1 MNCCHNSR
9 LIVDEEDLEWVAS
22 EKKLLLLLKQFHK
35 KYCSKIPRSTKLSH
49 STYMQKHT
57 LMHRGSMNDKV
68 LITFIAVFYPFD
80 LFLQTRKFEEERS
93 TCTSI
98 QFARLTNVL
107 IQIVQLHLIFI
118 HLKLWFMV
126 AGHNFKWGKL
136 SIC

>member
-9 LIVDEEDLEWVAS
+9 LVVDEEDLKWVAN
-22 EKKLLLLLKQFHK
+22 EKKLLLLLKHFHK

-49 STYMQKHT
+49 STHMQKHT
-57 LMHRGSMNDKV
+57 LNDKV
-68 LITFIAVFYPFD
+68 LITFIAVFYSLD
-80 LFLQTRKFEEERS
+80 LFLQTRKFQEERS

-136 SIC
+136 PIC